1 MSEKKLLPGFP
12 KAEKASVHT
21 LKYKFDWNDKQL
33 EWLEKNWIKIGE
45 DMNMPLYVR
54 PDVMNKVSIHY

>member
-21 LKYKFDWNDKQL
+21 LKYKYDWNDKQL
-33 EWLEKNWIKIGE
+33 EWLENNWIKIGE